1 MLYTVLIFPFLL
13 FSLDNSLNGQCFRND
28 LSALSLKCAF
38 LSSQKQQWIFFPS
51 PKLTRLT
58 SCPFLQLSSSSPLL
72 PRDFS
77 HNILDEGCCPVSLYD
92 PFIIALVYSVFWEI
106 NTSKYQICIHLLL
119 FLYKPWPNLLY
130 TRNALE
136 ITVYFYFR
144 LSKRLR
150 EKSTTWIN
158 IFYF

>member
-1 MLYTVLIFPFLL
+1 MNESFKMCQALRQQKKKRPIVYSLRRKSQKFNCHSLSYPPHKNQGDFPFLL
-13 FSLDNSLNGQCFRND
+13 FSLNNSLNGQCFRND

-92 PFIIALVYSVFWEI
+92 PFIIALVYSVF
-106 NTSKYQICIHLLL
+106 
-119 FLYKPWPNLLY
+119 
-130 TRNALE
+130 
-136 ITVYFYFR
+136 
-144 LSKRLR
+144 
-150 EKSTTWIN
+150 
-158 IFYF
+158 